1 MLKKVKN
8 RILSINPSIIHD
20 RFVEPRILLLIFQ
33 LLAFT
38 LALFSPENIIPADGL
53 KFLLV
58 MVITFVFVS
67 YFPRWT
73 KGDSYILLISCM
85 MYSIGLVMIYRLRPN
100 EGSAQMIWY
109 ILGIATLILIFGILK
124 VFPYWRNLTGLYF
137 IAITFLFVIVL
148 LLGTG
153 DGATNWISIAG
164 KQIQPSELN
173 KVLLVFYLSSFHT
186 NRKFLKKYEKYK
198 PWILMF
204 TIYFFVIMFFLQREL
219 GTALI
224 FFVYYFIYIFITDAD
239 KKLII
244 TNILLAIFG
253 AIFAYLLFN
262 HLRERVDIWLDPW
275 KTANSTGYQIIQSLI
290 AISSGGYF
298 GTGINLGQPYLI
310 PVATSDFV
318 FASIV
323 EEMGIFTGMG
333 LIMLFLILI
342 YRGFKIAIEQINEFN
357 KFMALGMTIVFAIQ
371 ALVIFGGVLKLI
383 PLTGI
388 TIPFVSYGGSSIIS
402 SFIQLAVLYFYSS
415 ELSNEKRRS

>member
-8 RILSINPSIIHD
+8 KIFSISPTLMHD
-20 RFVEPRILLLIFQ
+20 KFMDPRILLLIFQ

-38 LALFSPENIIPADGL
+38 LVLFAPEEVVPGDFL

-58 MVITFVFVS
+58 IIITFLFVT

-73 KGDSYILLISCM
+73 KGDPYILLISSM
-85 MYSIGLVMIYRLRPN
+85 MYSIGLVMIYRLRPH
-100 EGSAQMIWY
+100 EGSVQMVWY
-109 ILGIATLILIFGILK
+109 LVGILSLMI
-124 VFPYWRNLTGLYF
+124 VFGVLKAFPHWKKLTGLYF
-137 IAITFLFVIVL
+137 LAISFLFLVVL
-148 LLGTG
+148 FLGTG
-153 DGATNWISIAG
+153 DGATNWISIG
-164 KQIQPSELN
+164 GRHVQPSELN
-173 KVLLVFYLSSFHT
+173 KVLLVFYISSFHT
-186 NRKFLKKYEKYK
+186 NRNFLRKYEKWK
-198 PWILMF
+198 PWILMA
-204 TIYFFVIMFFLQREL
+204 TIYFFIIMFFLQREL

-224 FFVYYFIYIFITDAD
+224 FFVYYFIYIFITNQD

-253 AIFAYLLFN
+253 AFFAYLLFN
-262 HLRERVDIWLDPW
+262 HLRERVDIWIDPW
-275 KTANSTGYQIIQSLI
+275 KTANSTGYQIIQALI

-298 GTGINLGQPYLI
+298 GTGIGLGQPYLI
-310 PVATSDFV
+310 PVATSDFI

-342 YRGFKIAIEQINEFN
+342 YRGFKIALEQINEFN

-402 SFIQLAVLYFYSS
+402 SYLQLAVLYFYSS
-415 ELSNEKRRS
+415 ELSNEKRRV